1 MAAESENLTNHPP
14 SYDAILKA
22 AIEEYVLNGRAG
34 VRMEAVAER
43 AGVNKTLVYRHFGDR
58 DGLFKK
64 ALEAVFEDRFSLLDR
79 LPMDVSKLFDLW
91 TKRFASDTTFLRM
104 LMREA
109 LEHGESEPVHKEIR
123 AQYYKEQVKQ
133 IEQIQEDGELPGEIK
148 ASHLFLML
156 SAILAFPFLLPQI
169 TELLTGLKPS
179 SKAFQ
184 RDWKESYKELIKCL
198 KE

>member
-1 MAAESENLTNHPP
+1 MAS
-14 SYDAILKA
+14 
-22 AIEEYVLNGRAG
+22 
-34 VRMEAVAER
+34 VAER

-64 ALEAVFEDRFSLLDR
+64 ALEAVFEDRFSLLERPPLDIT
-79 LPMDVSKLFDLW
+79 KLFEFW
-91 TKRFASDTTFLRM
+91 TKRFSRDTTFLRM

-109 LEHGESEPVHKEIR
+109 LELDDNEPVYKEIR
-123 AQYYKEQVKQ
+123 AQYYDQQVKQ
-133 IEQIQEDGELPGEIK
+133 IEQLQETGELPSEIR

-156 SAILAFPFLLPQI
+156 SAVLAFPFLLPQI
-169 TELLTGLKPS
+169 TELLTGVKPS

-184 RDWKESYKELIKCL
+184 RDWKESYKGLINCL